1 MSMADYTSHI
11 KEICDSLASIN
22 VTIEEDDMVYVC
34 LGGFALKFVALRMAI
49 CMRENKAS
57 FFDLQSMLLVE
68 ENHVGALIVST
79 LTARCCTQMKIGPMV
94 VVDESSRHATGANDN
109 IKTESTEAVSTTVL
123 EPSEA
128 RGVKVVSETG
138 KESLPQQNA
147 GIVARKD
154 TKKASVGR
162 SAPIQTNPD
171 LDLVEP
177 NKEIDNGRTTSRA
190 LKEAEMDRTR
200 SS

>member
-1 MSMADYTSHI
+1 M
-11 KEICDSLASIN
+11 
-22 VTIEEDDMVYVC
+22 
-34 LGGFALKFVALRMAI
+34 
-49 CMRENKAS
+49 
-57 FFDLQSMLLVE
+57 
-68 ENHVGALIVST
+68 
-79 LTARCCTQMKIGPMV
+79 
-94 VVDESSRHATGANDN
+94 
-109 IKTESTEAVSTTVL
+109 
-123 EPSEA
+123 
-128 RGVKVVSETG
+128 VSETG

-190 LKEAEMDRTR
+190 
-200 SS
+200 